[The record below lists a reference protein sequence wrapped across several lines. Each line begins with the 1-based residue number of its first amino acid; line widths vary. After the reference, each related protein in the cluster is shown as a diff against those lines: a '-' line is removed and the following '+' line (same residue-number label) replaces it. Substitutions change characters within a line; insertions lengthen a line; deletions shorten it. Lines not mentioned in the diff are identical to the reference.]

1 MSYPIFPVSPLP
13 AQTDRTRFWK
23 SDNVTYDSGA
33 YQGMTTFQRPLM
45 KYSVPWVNFTEVK
58 QAQLVSIVDSVMG
71 PTFPFLMKD
80 PYEFGV
86 SSVLAAGSGVISGAS
101 LQLYDTRSFF
111 VRADTTTVG
120 SLFSSLSGYVR
131 NGIEYSYAQDT
142 GLFTVN
148 TKAINDVWGVRS
160 MEYFRKCVFGG
171 DYRDT
176 AVLWNIWNANVLIN
190 EVL

>member
-13 AQTDRTRFWK
+13 AQTDRTRGWK

-33 YQGMTTFQRPLM
+33 YQGMTTYQRPLM
-45 KYSVPWVNFTEVK
+45 KYSIPWTNFTEVK

-80 PYEFGV
+80 PYEFAV
-86 SSVLAAGSGVISGAS
+86 NSVLAVQSGVVQPST

-131 NGIEYSYAQDT
+131 LGVEYNYEQDT
-142 GLFTVN
+142 GIFTVN

-160 MEYFRKCVFGG
+160 MQYFRKCIFAG
-171 DYRDT
+171 DYRDV
-176 AVLWNIWNANVLIN
+176 AVLWNIFNATVNIN